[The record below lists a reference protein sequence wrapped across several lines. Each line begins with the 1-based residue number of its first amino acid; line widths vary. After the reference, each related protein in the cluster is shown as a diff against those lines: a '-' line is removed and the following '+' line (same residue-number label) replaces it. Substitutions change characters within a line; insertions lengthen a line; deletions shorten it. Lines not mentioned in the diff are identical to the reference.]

1 VTTYQGIAAVTQS
14 VRYLVDASVRVV
26 VPEATTTV
34 ESPQRQAA
42 AARDAP
48 RVTVFLLQVVPNP
61 LARSDDLPSRAAD
74 GHAVAS
80 PRVALN
86 LRYLL
91 TFHGPAQVAQL
102 LLGAVELAL
111 RERAYLDPGL
121 VTDALA
127 AHPDLAG
134 SGLERQRPPVSL
146 APMPWD
152 LEQFARM
159 WTSFFQ
165 VPYTLATVYEASG
178 LVLERPVPVL
188 AAPPVREV
196 RTGVSRLLP
205 ARGRT

>member
-1 VTTYQGIAAVTQS
+1 MTTYQGIAAVTQS
-14 VRYLVDASVRVV
+14 VRYLVDAAARAV

-34 ESPQRQAA
+34 ESPQHQAA
-42 AARDAP
+42 AARDTP
-48 RVTVFLLQVVPNP
+48 RVTVFLLQAVPNP
-61 LARSDDLPSRAAD
+61 VTRSDDLPSHAPD
-74 GHAVAS
+74 GRVVTS

-91 TFHGPAQVAQL
+91 TFHGPGQVAQL

-111 RERAYLDPGL
+111 RERAYLDPVL

-127 AHPDLAG
+127 AHPGLAG
-134 SGLERQRPPVSL
+134 SGLDRQRPPVSI

-178 LVLERPVPVL
+178 LVLESAAPAV
-188 AAPPVREV
+188 AAPPVRDV
-196 RTGVSRLLP
+196 RTGVSRLIP
-205 ARGRT
+205 ARGRA